1 MFSGIIEDIGQ
12 VKYISEDK
20 ELIAIETSFT
30 DIKMGESISCS
41 GVCLTVS
48 KIQKP
53 VFFSDLSP
61 ETLKKTTLS
70 KLKVGDYINLEKSL
84 KMGQEISGH
93 MVFGHVDGFSKI
105 NNIKKLKDSW
115 LFEFEVDENIMKFL
129 SNKCSI
135 AIDGISLTVNDVLNK
150 SFKVAIIPHTWENTS
165 LKFNKVGD
173 LVNFHTDAW
182 VFENAKKDLGWVPKT
197 TLEELIKE
205 MIDADKEEAKKEA
218 ILKKSGFKINSSKE

>member
-12 VKYISEDK
+12 VTYISEDK
-20 ELIAIETSFT
+20 EVIAIETSFT

-173 LVNFHTDAW
+173 LVNTEIDMLARY
-182 VFENAKKDLGWVPKT
+182 VFKA
-197 TLEELIKE
+197 
-205 MIDADKEEAKKEA
+205 
-218 ILKKSGFKINSSKE
+218 LKK

>member
-12 VKYISEDK
+12 VKYLSKNREV
-20 ELIAIETSFT
+20 IAIKTSFS

-48 KIQKP
+48 KIEEN

-70 KLKVGDYINLEKSL
+70 KLKVDHFINLEKSL

-93 MVFGHVDGFSKI
+93 MVFGHVDGLIKI
-105 NNIKKLKDSW
+105 KSIRKLKDSW
-115 LFEFEVDENIMKFL
+115 LFEFEADKTIMKFL
-129 SNKCSI
+129 SDKCSI
-135 AIDGISLTVNDVLNK
+135 AVDGISLTVNNVSSK
-150 SFKVAIIPHTWENTS
+150 SFKVSIIPHTWENTS

-173 LVNFHTDAW
+173 LVNTEIDMLARY
-182 VFENAKKDLGWVPKT
+182 VFKA
-197 TLEELIKE
+197 
-205 MIDADKEEAKKEA
+205 
-218 ILKKSGFKINSSKE
+218 LKK

>member
-12 VKYISEDK
+12 VKYLSKNK
-20 ELIAIETSFT
+20 EVIAIQTSFS

-48 KIQKP
+48 KIEEN

-70 KLKVGDYINLEKSL
+70 KLKVGHYINLEKSL

-105 NNIKKLKDSW
+105 KSIRKLKDSW
-115 LFEFEVDENIMKFL
+115 LFEFEANKTIMKFL
-129 SNKCSI
+129 SDKCSI
-135 AIDGISLTVNDVLNK
+135 AIDGISLTANNVLSK
-150 SFKVAIIPHTWENTS
+150 SFKVSIIAHTWENTS

-173 LVNFHTDAW
+173 LMNTEIDMLARY
-182 VFENAKKDLGWVPKT
+182 VFKA
-197 TLEELIKE
+197 
-205 MIDADKEEAKKEA
+205 
-218 ILKKSGFKINSSKE
+218 LKK

>member
-12 VKYISEDK
+12 VKYISEDR
-20 ELIAIETSFT
+20 EVIAIETSFT

-48 KIQKP
+48 KIQTP

-93 MVFGHVDGFSKI
+93 MDFGHVDGFSKI

-173 LVNFHTDAW
+173 LVNTEIDMLARY
-182 VFENAKKDLGWVPKT
+182 VFKA
-197 TLEELIKE
+197 
-205 MIDADKEEAKKEA
+205 
-218 ILKKSGFKINSSKE
+218 LKK

>member
-12 VKYISEDK
+12 VKFISKDK
-20 ELIAIETSFT
+20 EVIAIETSFP

-48 KIQKP
+48 RIQEH
-53 VFFSDLSP
+53 VFFSNLSP

-93 MVFGHVDGFSKI
+93 MVFGHVDGLSKI
-105 NNIKKLKDSW
+105 NSIKKLKDSW

-129 SNKCSI
+129 TDKCSI
-135 AIDGISLTVNDVLNK
+135 TMNGISLTVNDVSNK

-165 LKFNKVGD
+165 LQFNKVGD
-173 LVNFHTDAW
+173 LMNIEIDMLARY
-182 VFENAKKDLGWVPKT
+182 VFKA
-197 TLEELIKE
+197 
-205 MIDADKEEAKKEA
+205 
-218 ILKKSGFKINSSKE
+218 LKK

>member
-12 VKYISEDK
+12 VKYISKNREV
-20 ELIAIETSFT
+20 LAIETSFS

-48 KIQKP
+48 KIQEK

-70 KLKVGDYINLEKSL
+70 KLKVGAYINLEKSL

-93 MVFGHVDGFSKI
+93 MVFGHVDGFSEV
-105 NNIKKLKDSW
+105 NSIKKLEDSW
-115 LFEFEVDENIMKFL
+115 IFEFKTSEKIMKFL

-135 AIDGISLTVNDVLNK
+135 SIDGISLTVNDVSNNY
-150 SFKVAIIPHTWENTS
+150 FQVAIIPHTWENTS
-165 LKFNKVGD
+165 LKFKKVGD
-173 LVNFHTDAW
+173 FMNTEIDMLARY
-182 VFENAKKDLGWVPKT
+182 VFKA
-197 TLEELIKE
+197 
-205 MIDADKEEAKKEA
+205 
-218 ILKKSGFKINSSKE
+218 LKK

>member
-12 VKYISEDK
+12 VKYISEDR
-20 ELIAIETSFT
+20 EVIAIETSFT

-48 KIQKP
+48 KIQKS
-53 VFFSDLSP
+53 VFFSNLSP

-105 NNIKKLKDSW
+105 NSIKKLKDSW

-173 LVNFHTDAW
+173 LVNTEIDMLARY
-182 VFENAKKDLGWVPKT
+182 VFKA
-197 TLEELIKE
+197 
-205 MIDADKEEAKKEA
+205 
-218 ILKKSGFKINSSKE
+218 LKK

>member
-1 MFSGIIEDIGQ
+1 MN
-12 VKYISEDK
+12 
-20 ELIAIETSFT
+20 AIETSFT

-93 MVFGHVDGFSKI
+93 MVFGHVDGLTMI
-105 NNIKKLKDSW
+105 NSIKKIKDSW

-135 AIDGISLTVNDVLNK
+135 AIDGISLTGNDVLNK

-173 LVNFHTDAW
+173 LVNTEIDMLARY
-182 VFENAKKDLGWVPKT
+182 VFKA
-197 TLEELIKE
+197 
-205 MIDADKEEAKKEA
+205 
-218 ILKKSGFKINSSKE
+218 LKK

>member
-1 MFSGIIEDIGQ
+1 MFSGIIKDIGL
-12 VKYISEDK
+12 VKYTSKNREVIS
-20 ELIAIETSFT
+20 IETSFSN
-30 DIKMGESISCS
+30 IKMGESISCA

-48 KIQKP
+48 RIEGQ

-61 ETLKKTTLS
+61 ETLEKTTLS

-115 LFEFEVDENIMKFL
+115 LFEFEASENIMKFL
-129 SNKCSI
+129 TDKCSI
-135 AIDGISLTVNDVLNK
+135 AINGISLTVNDVSNK
-150 SFKVAIIPHTWENTS
+150 SFKVAIIPHTWESTS

-173 LVNFHTDAW
+173 FMNTEIDMLARY
-182 VFENAKKDLGWVPKT
+182 VFKA
-197 TLEELIKE
+197 
-205 MIDADKEEAKKEA
+205 
-218 ILKKSGFKINSSKE
+218 LKK

>member
-12 VKYISEDK
+12 VKYLSKNK
-20 ELIAIETSFT
+20 EVIAIQTSFS

-48 KIQKP
+48 KIEEN

-70 KLKVGDYINLEKSL
+70 KLKVGHCINLEKSL

-93 MVFGHVDGFSKI
+93 MVFGHVDGLSKI
-105 NNIKKLKDSW
+105 KSIKKLEDSW
-115 LFEFEVDENIMKFL
+115 LFEFEADKTIMKFL
-129 SNKCSI
+129 SDKCSI
-135 AIDGISLTVNDVLNK
+135 AVDGISLTANNALSK
-150 SFKVAIIPHTWENTS
+150 SFKVSIIPHTWENTS

-173 LVNFHTDAW
+173 LMNTEIDMLARY
-182 VFENAKKDLGWVPKT
+182 VFKA
-197 TLEELIKE
+197 
-205 MIDADKEEAKKEA
+205 
-218 ILKKSGFKINSSKE
+218 LKK

>member
-12 VKYISEDK
+12 VKYISEDR
-20 ELIAIETSFT
+20 EVIAIETSFT

-48 KIQKP
+48 NIQKS

-105 NNIKKLKDSW
+105 NSIKKLNM
-115 LFEFEVDENIMKFL
+115 EIMRMQKLLDIYTGNSNNFQRKSLLGLSHL
-129 SNKCSI
+129 SN
-135 AIDGISLTVNDVLNK
+135 
-150 SFKVAIIPHTWENTS
+150 PHPM
-165 LKFNKVGD
+165 KMV
-173 LVNFHTDAW
+173 
-182 VFENAKKDLGWVPKT
+182 KK
-197 TLEELIKE
+197 
-205 MIDADKEEAKKEA
+205 
-218 ILKKSGFKINSSKE
+218 

>member
-12 VKYISEDK
+12 VKYISEDR
-20 ELIAIETSFT
+20 EVIAIETSFT

-105 NNIKKLKDSW
+105 NSIKKLKDSW
-115 LFEFEVDENIMKFL
+115 LFEFEVDENIIKFL
-129 SNKCSI
+129 SDKCSI

-150 SFKVAIIPHTWENTS
+150 SFKVSIIPHTWENTS

-173 LVNFHTDAW
+173 LVNTEIDMLARY
-182 VFENAKKDLGWVPKT
+182 VFKA
-197 TLEELIKE
+197 
-205 MIDADKEEAKKEA
+205 
-218 ILKKSGFKINSSKE
+218 LKK

>member
-12 VKYISEDK
+12 VKYLSKDREVIG
-20 ELIAIETSFT
+20 IETSFS

-61 ETLKKTTLS
+61 ETLSKTTLS

-84 KMGQEISGH
+84 KMGQDISGH
-93 MVFGHVDGFSKI
+93 MVFGHVDGLSKI
-105 NNIKKLKDSW
+105 KSITKIKDSW
-115 LFEFEVDENIMKFL
+115 LFEFEADENIIKFL
-129 SNKCSI
+129 SDKCSI
-135 AIDGISLTVNDVLNK
+135 AINGISLTVNDVRKK

-173 LVNFHTDAW
+173 LVNTEIDMLARY
-182 VFENAKKDLGWVPKT
+182 VFKA
-197 TLEELIKE
+197 
-205 MIDADKEEAKKEA
+205 
-218 ILKKSGFKINSSKE
+218 LKK